1 MKLSASDTLQNLTGR
16 NISDYLVKTYAQI
29 IGKRWHS
36 TNIQKYY
43 RSYTEVLHIIYRST
57 AGDTQMYNRL
67 RRKRSNSCLDFCFT
81 VWKTKCGWMNSGQSF
96 SFSSVLILETTNSVV
111 SRFSLFF
118 SLQVRRLLI
127 GCQEHSG
134 SPTSQWDRRRN
145 RTSQKD
151 LRAAEGQSEMLRLFP
166 LCIWVPAFNNQ
177 SGEVSDEKKG
187 QSVCQWFGQS
197 NWRGSFKQETG
208 HVLSLPSLKNVTILM
223 RSYCEGLWKLWA
235 AGDWM

>member
-1 MKLSASDTLQNLTGR
+1 
-16 NISDYLVKTYAQI
+16 
-29 IGKRWHS
+29 
-36 TNIQKYY
+36 
-43 RSYTEVLHIIYRST
+43 
-57 AGDTQMYNRL
+57 
-67 RRKRSNSCLDFCFT
+67 
-81 VWKTKCGWMNSGQSF
+81 MNSGQSF

-127 GCQEHSG
+127 GCQEYSG

-177 SGEVSDEKKG
+177 SDEVSDEKKG

-208 HVLSLPSLKNVTILM
+208 HIWSQPRLKNVTTDALLLW
-223 RSYCEGLWKLWA
+223 RSVEALSCRRLNVKSWMFQGAAADRFLSTLSGFINGLDTKNNVKVRDSRRPLNFHYK
-235 AGDWM
+235 